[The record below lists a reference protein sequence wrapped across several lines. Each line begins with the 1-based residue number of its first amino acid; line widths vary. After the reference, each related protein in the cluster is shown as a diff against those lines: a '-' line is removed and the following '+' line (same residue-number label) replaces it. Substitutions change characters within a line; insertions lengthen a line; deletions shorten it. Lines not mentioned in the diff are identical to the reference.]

1 MVFSVA
7 ESSSGPHSSDGY
19 WHWAMGERR
28 DGTRHG
34 GRRGLDFHGG
44 LPGGKGQRGQ
54 RCSRCFSAIL
64 VPRPPSPGTTPTSCP
79 DPPLPH
85 LLEKLPS
92 LAGVDV
98 PVVRAL
104 FLRPPSSPNQTDV
117 HDLATDPNRSRRPTP
132 TPTPAPTPRASRVVR
147 RCIRPRR
154 VRRHASRGRMPCR
167 VGSRAMRPRRGREFG
182 ARPTARDCCVS
193 SLLYPPPPSPLSPLA
208 GPLRPRP
215 RRSTPSTALRQ
226 TTSEPTSGSRSPP
239 ARARSPYLPL
249 PSRRIASLRTTSTD
263 PIPAI
268 HHAGPQ
274 PPAPSRCLADILPR
288 RYLLA
293 SSFPLDTPTAPPG
306 PQPILNPDPTLNALV
321 QLGAL
326 RLDCKRSFVSLIDR
340 EHQYVV
346 AEMTRSHSIKEIRH
360 DPGDMISF
368 GVCKLEACYGVCPTT
383 MKAFLDETG
392 EWVRQEPNCIANRT
406 RYIVNDFRTAPGTS
420 PTPCP
425 YLP

>member
-1 MVFSVA
+1 MGFSVA
-7 ESSSGPHSSDGY
+7 ESSSGPHSSDGC

-54 RCSRCFSAIL
+54 RCSRCFSAIP

-92 LAGVDV
+92 PAGVDV

-104 FLRPPSSPNQTDV
+104 FLRPPSSPGQTDV

-132 TPTPAPTPRASRVVR
+132 TPTPTPTPAPTPGASQHVVR

-226 TTSEPTSGSRSPP
+226 TTSEPTSGSRSST
-239 ARARSPYLPL
+239 RSRSLPL
-249 PSRRIASLRTTSTD
+249 PTAAVPSHRIAPDHVDRPDPRHPPCRTT
-263 PIPAI
+263 
-268 HHAGPQ
+268 
-274 PPAPSRCLADILPR
+274 APSTIEMPR
-288 RYLLA
+288 
-293 SSFPLDTPTAPPG
+293 
-306 PQPILNPDPTLNALV
+306 
-321 QLGAL
+321 
-326 RLDCKRSFVSLIDR
+326 
-340 EHQYVV
+340 
-346 AEMTRSHSIKEIRH
+346 
-360 DPGDMISF
+360 
-368 GVCKLEACYGVCPTT
+368 
-383 MKAFLDETG
+383 
-392 EWVRQEPNCIANRT
+392 
-406 RYIVNDFRTAPGTS
+406 
-420 PTPCP
+420 
-425 YLP
+425 